1 MQFGTSLSR
10 QHHISLTQQLAVSL
24 EAAIR
29 DRMVGWNGGFP
40 SSREVAD
47 TFGVDRGT
55 ARAALT
61 RLQYRGLLNVRP
73 GRRPTHR
80 PPARICSA
88 RKGRPDSVCVASLFP
103 SWMGKPQDASQPPTG
118 ARTWRRGFPHTHWQS
133 LRFANLGQGLR
144 AVLTRE
150 LEMTTDMAVRQ
161 IPWGRLTD
169 AAGPVF
175 LRREL
180 VSRVR
185 RAPIEMIP
193 LRLAGGTEMR
203 KLVSKS
209 NPSGAGGLR
218 TAAVLS
224 GSTTIRDYALELAA
238 CDFAAGV
245 SCMVIDPSANPTQT
259 LHTLEAAS
267 IVLHDVLCA
276 PNRMMPRKPVV
287 PIHLLPTPECERIR
301 HYLGTSDLQL
311 R

>member
-73 GRRPTHR
+73 GRRPHIAPLPEFAVQGKGDPTQSALQAFFRAGWENHR
-80 PPARICSA
+80 TR
-88 RKGRPDSVCVASLFP
+88 ASLL
-103 SWMGKPQDASQPPTG
+103 QELELATG
-118 ARTWRRGFPHTHWQS
+118 VPAYPLAELTLCEPRP
-133 LRFANLGQGLR
+133 GLR